1 MGDLLVRNISEG
13 MKHDLSLA
21 AERAGMSLS
30 EKAKELLRQGLQR
43 EGKDQPPKARSAWE
57 ALRRIALSTDLD
69 GDFSEIMDEIES
81 DRKKDLGRPVES
93 PE

>member
-1 MGDLLVRNISEG
+1 MGDLLVRNISDG

-30 EKAKELLRQGLQR
+30 DKAKELLYQGLQR
-43 EGKDQPPKARSAWE
+43 EGKDIQPKARSAWE
-57 ALRRIALSTDLD
+57 ALRQITLSTGPDD
-69 GDFSEIMDEIES
+69 DFSKILDEIES